1 MGTTEGAPIAERIAA
16 LLVQTIGAVGKE
28 REVMEKVK
36 ANGVT
41 TRETKVAT
49 KVNGTIVIKVMARE
63 VGAIAIRVL
72 AKVGQLG
79 IRDKTQGIWIWKT
92 KRLAEPSVE
101 VVVATPT
108 TMTAQKER
116 RSLSAEKHLLAVL
129 GSMTSSTSARRSLR
143 RWRRARKLRKKKP
156 NSTIRLSLPP
166 KKKKKTRR
174 KTSRGNLQKM
184 RLQRRDGLALG
195 VVVAM
200 TATTNRIDQG
210 TRTDRL
216 YAALP
221 EPLICPSS

>member
-63 VGAIAIRVL
+63 VGAIAIRAL

-143 RWRRARKLRKKKP
+143 RWRRARKLRKKSP
-156 NSTIRLSLPP
+156 IHLSLPP

-195 VVVAM
+195 VVAM
-200 TATTNRIDQG
+200 KATTNRIDQG
-210 TRTDRL
+210 TRIDRL

-221 EPLICPSS
+221 EPL